1 MKLINKKTGHSFKLN
16 PKESAKFFYAKNA
29 YGEFINSKDDYR
41 IVEEDVISDM
51 QFYLLTFALI
61 ALSIASFIL
70 YIQWNY

>member
-29 YGEFINSKDDYR
+29 NDEFINSKDDYR

>member
-16 PKESAKFFYAKNA
+16 PKEASKFFYAKNA
-29 YGEFINSKDDYR
+29 KGKYINFKDDYR

-61 ALSIASFIL
+61 ALSIASFLL